1 MAEGASVLEIVMQG
15 PEPLSGTIA
24 GRFVITERLGKG
36 GMGEVYRAED
46 LRLKRTV
53 ALKRLAPAL
62 GADPI
67 YRHRFQEEAERVS
80 AFSDSHVASVYDVV
94 DQRDEMILVM
104 EYVEGQTLR
113 SRLRQAI
120 SLEEFFGI
128 ASQCA
133 EALIAAHDRGFVHC
147 DIKPE
152 NIMLT
157 PAGQV
162 KILDFGLAKH
172 LPRSDNSST
181 IDRAGVV
188 SGTPAYMSP
197 EVLLAQVPDGRAD
210 IFSLGVVFYEML
222 TGQHPFLANSFV
234 ATTDRVRHETPAA
247 VTIFNAD
254 APKSLDL
261 LVHKAMAKDPGQR
274 YAKARD
280 LLKDLRTVEAGMMP
294 SGLVP
299 LPAPKARLGARMN
312 RLARSAGMMG
322 AAAVL
327 AVLGWKWQGESPSV
341 AGPVQLAILPFAPNA
356 TDPNAKAFSD
366 GLTETVAAKLTQLT
380 GSYPLQVVPTSE
392 VRTEGVT
399 SAEQARRSFGV
410 NLVLEGS
417 IHESEDQVRV
427 TYSLVD
433 TNSLRVVNAG
443 AMDGPVTDA
452 FAIEDRVVDGVV
464 SMLGLRIQ
472 SNDRVVL
479 AAHGTTDP
487 TAYDQFLRGRG
498 YMLDYQ
504 KPENIDSAIAS
515 FNRALSLD
523 PKYAQA
529 YAALGE
535 AYWHGYHEGQHPA
548 EWMDKARSACQ
559 QAVAL
564 GPKLAD
570 GYACLGRVAQ
580 GMGEYENAVADFQ
593 KATALDATSDSAYRG
608 LADAYQKLNK
618 PADAEATYKKAISL
632 RPQYWAGYSWLGVFY
647 WQQGRYADAAKMFQ
661 EVTTLSPDNYRG
673 YYDLGGIYYLQGKY
687 PESVRASEKAV
698 SLRPT
703 VEAYNNLGTTYF
715 AMRKFDDAA
724 RGFERGLSLDK
735 SSWLG
740 WGNLGD
746 AYYWAPGKR
755 LQSETAYRE
764 AVRLAD
770 DRLRVNAR
778 DGRVLA
784 YRATY
789 LGMLGHKDEADASL
803 QKALSAA
810 PGDPDVQFRAAIL
823 YNHFDEIDRTFT
835 SLQKAMRLGV
845 TPGMVRD
852 TPDFDHFQTDARF
865 KTLVSTGK

>member
-1 MAEGASVLEIVMQG
+1 MAEGVSVMADILQG

-24 GRFVITERLGKG
+24 GRFVIGERLGKG
-36 GMGEVYRAED
+36 GMGEVYRADD

-62 GADPI
+62 RADPI

-80 AFSDSHVASVYDVV
+80 SFADSHVASVYDVV
-94 DQRDEMILVM
+94 DDRDEMILVM
-104 EYVEGQTLR
+104 EYVEGQNLR
-113 SRLRQAI
+113 FRLRREVP
-120 SLEEFFGI
+120 LEEFFEI
-128 ASQCA
+128 ATQCA

-181 IDRAGVV
+181 VDRAGVV

-197 EVLLAQVPDGRAD
+197 EVLLAEVPDGRAD

-234 ATTDRVRHETPAA
+234 ATTDRVRHETPAS
-247 VTIFNAD
+247 VCIFNAD

-261 LVHKAMAKDPGQR
+261 LVHKAMAKEPGQR
-274 YAKARD
+274 YASARD
-280 LLKDLRTVEAGMMP
+280 LLKDLKTIQAGTMP

-299 LPAPKARLGARMN
+299 IPVRTNTTASRIARVARG
-312 RLARSAGMMG
+312 LAAM
-322 AAAVL
+322 ALAAVL
-327 AVLGWKWQGESPSV
+327 AVIGWRWQEGRQSV
-341 AGPVQLAILPFAPNA
+341 GGPVQLAILPFAPTAN
-356 TDPNAKAFSD
+356 DPNAKAFSD

-392 VRTEGVT
+392 VRSEGVT

-433 TNSLRVVNAG
+433 TSSLRVVNAG
-443 AMDGPVTDA
+443 SMDGAVTDA

-535 AYWHGYHEGQHPA
+535 AYWHGYHEGQHGS

-559 QAVAL
+559 EAVTL

-570 GYACLGRVAQ
+570 GYACLGRVHQ
-580 GMGEYENAVADFQ
+580 GTGEYENAVADFQ
-593 KATALDATSDSAYRG
+593 KATSLDATSDSAYRG

-661 EVTTLSPDNYRG
+661 EVTTLAPDNYRG
-673 YYDLGGIYYLQGKY
+673 YYDLGGIYYLQSKY
-687 PESVRASEKAV
+687 PESVHASQKAV

-703 VEAYNNLGTTYF
+703 VEAYNNLGTTLF
-715 AMRKFDDAA
+715 AMRKFDEAA
-724 RGFERGLSLDK
+724 HNFELGLNLNK
-735 SSWLG
+735 TSWLG
-740 WGNLGD
+740 WGNVGD

-755 LQSETAYRE
+755 TQAANAYRE

-770 DRLRVNAR
+770 EKLKVNPK

-784 YRATY
+784 YRGTY
-789 LGMLGHKDEADASL
+789 LAMLDRQEEATTSV
-803 QKALSAA
+803 QKALLAA
-810 PGDPDVQFRAAIL
+810 PNDPDVQFRAAIL
-823 YNHFDEIDRTFT
+823 FNHFGNTNLVVD
-835 SLQKAMRLGV
+835 SLRKAMAGGV
-845 TPGMVRD
+845 TAEMIRD
-852 TPDFDHFQTDARF
+852 TPDFDHLQTDSEF
-865 KTLVSTGK
+865 KNLMSKRK

>member
-1 MAEGASVLEIVMQG
+1 MAEGVSIVADIREG
-15 PEPLSGTIA
+15 PEPLTGTIA
-24 GRFVITERLGKG
+24 GRFVIAERLGKG
-36 GMGEVYRAED
+36 GMGEVYRAD
-46 LRLKRTV
+46 DRRLKRTV

-62 GADPI
+62 RADPI

-80 AFSDSHVASVYDVV
+80 SFSDSHVASVYDVV
-94 DQRDEMILVM
+94 DDRDEMILVM
-104 EYVEGQTLR
+104 EYVEGENLR
-113 SRLRQAI
+113 ARLRHLV
-120 SLEEFFGI
+120 SLEEFFEI
-128 ASQCA
+128 ASQCC

-181 IDRAGVV
+181 VDRAGIV

-222 TGQHPFLANSFV
+222 TGQHPFLASSFV
-234 ATTDRVRHETPAA
+234 ATTDRVRHETPAS
-247 VTIFNAD
+247 VCIFNGD
-254 APKSLDL
+254 APASLDL
-261 LVHKAMAKDPGQR
+261 LVHKAMAKEPGQR
-274 YAKARD
+274 YASARD
-280 LLKDLRTVEAGMMP
+280 LMKDLRTIRGGMMP

-299 LPAPKARLGARMN
+299 LPAHAATKPAGRLKRVAR
-312 RLARSAGMMG
+312 AGSMMLL
-322 AAAVL
+322 AAVL
-327 AVLGWKWQGESPSV
+327 SVAGWKWYEGTRSV
-341 AGPVQLAILPFAPNA
+341 GGPVQLAILPFAPTA
-356 TDPNAKAFSD
+356 PDPNAKAFSD

-392 VRTEGVT
+392 VRSEGVT
-399 SAEQARRSFGV
+399 SADQARRSFGV

-417 IHESEDQVRV
+417 IHESDDQVRV

-433 TNSLRVVNAG
+433 TNTLRVVNAG
-443 AMDGPVTDA
+443 SMDGTVADV

-472 SNDRVVL
+472 SNDLVVL
-479 AAHGTTDP
+479 AAHGTADP
-487 TAYDQFLRGRG
+487 TAYDQYLRGRG
-498 YMLDYQ
+498 YILDYQ
-504 KPENIDSAIAS
+504 KPENIDSAIAA

-535 AYWHGYHEGQHPA
+535 AYWHGYHEGQHGG

-570 GYACLGRVAQ
+570 GYTCLGRVHQ
-580 GMGEYENAVADFQ
+580 GTGNYENAVTDFQ
-593 KATALDATSDSAYRG
+593 KAASLDGTSDSAYRG

-632 RPQYWAGYSWLGVFY
+632 RPQYWSGYSWLGVFY

-673 YYDLGGIYYLQGKY
+673 YSNLGAMYVMESKYD
-687 PESVRASEKAV
+687 EAV
-698 SLRPT
+698 SALNKANSIRPS
-703 VEAYNNLGTTYF
+703 VDAYNNLGNAYF
-715 AMRKFDDAA
+715 GLRQFDRAAASFEEALKFDKND
-724 RGFERGLSLDK
+724 
-735 SSWLG
+735 WLV
-740 WGNLGD
+740 WGDLGD
-746 AYYWAPGKR
+746 ARYWIPGKHDDA
-755 LQSETAYRE
+755 LAAYKE
-764 AVRLAD
+764 AVRLSNEKLA
-770 DRLRVNAR
+770 VNSR
-778 DGRVLA
+778 DSYVLA
-784 YRATY
+784 YQATY
-789 LGMLGHKDEADASL
+789 LAMVGENKNAVANA
-803 QKALSAA
+803 QKALSLAPKDPEVRFRAA
-810 PGDPDVQFRAAIL
+810 LVHQHTGDPDGCIQ
-823 YNHFDEIDRTFT
+823 
-835 SLQKAMRLGV
+835 SLKEAVALGY
-845 TPGMVRD
+845 PPALIRNL
-852 TPDFDHFQTDARF
+852 PDFDSLRKEGRLQFLSQ
-865 KTLVSTGK
+865 